1 MFKNFIYAN
10 LSCESTNYYRF
21 IYINNI
27 LIIIKYIQVFFKNY
41 LLFEELDIDRK
52 SLFNMADIPSDIRQ
66 RKYVCK
72 KKNIDS

>member
-10 LSCESTNYYRF
+10 VSRESTNYYRF

-27 LIIIKYIQVFFKNY
+27 LTTIKYIKVFFKNY

-66 RKYVCK
+66 RMYANKKYR
-72 KKNIDS
+72 I